1 MSTYGTST
9 NLRYLRQY
17 LKYVIFILFFG
28 YVSTY
33 GTKKRCENNA
43 HINLKLKINNGKR
56 FSYSNCEVH
65 NAQFIWYNQII
76 FKYQRANLPT
86 NIHAKINIQPGLP
99 ILSLEAIVRKNF
111 MRYQTFE
118 QMVCEFWT
126 AQSPASW
133 WKIRLVSR
141 PLVESTWPKLEAKE
155 SYLGNKARIMCHTH
169 AGMQPLTIN

>member
-28 YVSTY
+28 SVSTY

-118 QMVCEFWT
+118 QHLNRWYVNSE
-126 AQSPASW
+126 QLNH
-133 WKIRLVSR
+133 RLHDER
-141 PLVESTWPKLEAKE
+141 
-155 SYLGNKARIMCHTH
+155 LGWFHARWLKAHD
-169 AGMQPLTIN
+169 LN